1 MINLIFVR
9 LDHVRPQASR
19 VDGGPGTVRAI
30 VVLHG
35 MLVRVSFRH
44 VSLHFSSAV
53 ELLVAGGTRVD
64 GGNYLNIIDR
74 IV

>member
-1 MINLIFVR
+1 MTNLIFVR
-9 LDHVRPQASR
+9 LVHVRPQASR
-19 VDGGPGTVRAI
+19 VDGGPGAVGAV
-30 VVLHG
+30 VVLNW

-64 GGNYLNIIDR
+64 GGNYLNIIDC